1 MKLFVMLLLL
11 VMGKVAAADSGSL
24 NLSLPNSSGSYAS
37 DRVRAGDVECQNAI
51 GSATNLEFGVVGIIN
66 QNGPFDNYANSVG
79 DRGYDP
85 EGLVKDIGVYAKIT
99 IPLTGPKER
108 INCNALFK
116 LEMEKKRME
125 IQRLKAE
132 VANLRALQFEGDD

>member
-1 MKLFVMLLLL
+1 MKMFVMLLM
-11 VMGKVAAADSGSL
+11 VISNAALADSGSL
-24 NLSLPNSSGSYAS
+24 NLSLPNSNGSYAS

-66 QNGPFDNYANSVG
+66 QNGPFGNSSNSAVG
-79 DRGYDP
+79 DYDP
-85 EGLVKDIGVYAKIT
+85 EGLVKDVGVYAKIT
-99 IPLTGPKER
+99 IPLVGPRER
-108 INCNALFK
+108 INCNDLFK

-132 VANLRALQFEGDD
+132 VANLRALQFEGDN

>member
-1 MKLFVMLLLL
+1 MKMFVMLLL
-11 VMGKVAAADSGSL
+11 VVISNIAIADSGSL
-24 NLSLPNSSGSYAS
+24 NLSLPNSNGSYAS

-66 QNGPFDNYANSVG
+66 QNGPFGNSSNSAVG
-79 DRGYDP
+79 DYDP
-85 EGLVKDIGVYAKIT
+85 EGMVKDVGVYAKIT
-99 IPLTGPKER
+99 IPLTGPRER
-108 INCNALFK
+108 INCNDLFK

>member
-1 MKLFVMLLLL
+1 MKMFVMLLM
-11 VMGKVAAADSGSL
+11 VISNIAIADSGSL
-24 NLSLPNSSGSYAS
+24 NLSLPNSNGSYAS

-66 QNGPFDNYANSVG
+66 QNGPFGNPSNSVVG
-79 DRGYDP
+79 DYDP
-85 EGLVKDIGVYAKIT
+85 EGLVKDVGVYAKIT
-99 IPLTGPKER
+99 IPLTGPRER
-108 INCNALFK
+108 INCNDLFK

-132 VANLRALQFEGDD
+132 VSNLRALQFEGDD